1 MFRRC
6 GKGTKYIDINNF
18 FLQKKRSEVKK
29 NSLLNELILPI
40 YLVPSKL

>member
-18 FLQKKRSEVKK
+18 FCKKKGVKLK
-29 NSLLNELILPI
+29 
-40 YLVPSKL
+40 KLTP

>member
-18 FLQKKRSEVKK
+18 FLEKKGVKLK
-29 NSLLNELILPI
+29 KTHSLMN
-40 YLVPSKL
+40 